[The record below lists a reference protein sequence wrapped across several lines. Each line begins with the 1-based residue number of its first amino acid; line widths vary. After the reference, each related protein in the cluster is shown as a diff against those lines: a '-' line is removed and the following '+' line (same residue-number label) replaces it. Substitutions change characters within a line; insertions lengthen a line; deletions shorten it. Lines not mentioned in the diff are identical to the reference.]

1 MTEPGTPPLGVS
13 AGFPSLSQSPR
24 LLVGEQRVHRRLWF
38 LQEPRLLGCPGA

>member
-13 AGFPSLSQSPR
+13 AALPSLSQSPR